1 MTYPTNES
9 AMGLSAVVASQ
20 CLKLGWDSV
29 YIWEGKNGGSRN
41 GWGCLLRAIVLGLST
56 SLRGLRHFATLGY
69 RDRDSYYCRACD
81 EICKI
86 ESVLVAGLHGKD
98 GKMG

>member
-1 MTYPTNES
+1 
-9 AMGLSAVVASQ
+9 MGKG
-20 CLKLGWDSV
+20 C
-29 YIWEGKNGGSRN
+29 SRN
-41 GWGCLLRAIVLGLST
+41 GWGWLLRAIGLGLNT
-56 SLRGLRHFATLGY
+56 SEGGLRHFATLGY
-69 RDRDSYYCRACD
+69 RDRDSYYCRAYD